1 MSKEQITQV
10 LLGKRILIAEDVDQN
25 AEIIE
30 DLLDIEDIKSVRARN
45 GEEVVK
51 IFSKSEKGLYSAILM
66 DVRMP
71 VMDGLQATRA
81 IRTLNHPDAN
91 RIPIIAMTANV
102 FDEDVERSME
112 AGMDAHLSKP
122 VEPDIL
128 YETMARLILKR
139 AEEEVN

>member
-1 MSKEQITQV
+1 
-10 LLGKRILIAEDVDQN
+10 
-25 AEIIE
+25 
-30 DLLDIEDIKSVRARN
+30 
-45 GEEVVK
+45 
-51 IFSKSEKGLYSAILM
+51 M